1 MIKPLKIFTFRCIML
16 LVYYYTLKNNQVKS
30 MAENNLDYYISID
43 EATEYLD
50 IKTVTLRNW
59 IKKEDNHIPA
69 HKIGKQWKFKRSE
82 LDEWVTSGKSAI
94 E

>member
-1 MIKPLKIFTFRCIML
+1 
-16 LVYYYTLKNNQVKS
+16 
-30 MAENNLDYYISID
+30 MAEIILDNYISID
-43 EATEYLD
+43 EAAEYLD

-59 IKKEDNHIPA
+59 IKKEDTHIPA

-82 LDEWVTSGKSAI
+82 LDEWVASGKSAI